1 MAYVEDPLKFIVYA
15 PPGQGKTV
23 LLSSCSEDERTWPCV
38 FADFEAGLKSVR
50 SKVRRLVLPGKR
62 SNPKGY
68 PVLGT
73 VKPVPGKMDVVQ
85 IKEWED
91 FEVLAEYIGNVEA
104 HPYKA
109 ILFDSLSEMNYLNM
123 NQVLEGATKVDLKHD
138 IDILEQR
145 DYLRSSNQMRKMIR
159 FFRDLDMHIIF
170 SAAAQQMDNPQTKLK
185 MWFPKLTGGLALEV
199 PGLIDV
205 MGYLGVL
212 DDGSRFLQVQPTT
225 KFIAKD
231 RTEGGLLSPGIMNPT
246 ITSILDLA
254 EGLATMDEDGN
265 VLYEEEEIPVP
276 EPVKPNKSKKEK

>member
-1 MAYVEDPLKFIVYA
+1 MSFIEDPLKLIVYA

-23 LLSSCSEDERTWPCV
+23 LLSSCVDDERTWPCI

-50 SKVRRLVLPGKR
+50 SKVRRLVLPGTR
-62 SNPKGY
+62 SNPNKY

-73 VKPVPGKMDVVQ
+73 VQPIPGKMDVIQ
-85 IKEWED
+85 IKEWKD
-91 FEVLAEYIGNVEA
+91 FEKLADYIADIEK

-109 ILFDSLSEMNYLNM
+109 VLFDSLSEMNYLNM
-123 NQVLEGATKVDLKHD
+123 NQVLEEVVQQDSKHD

-170 SAAAQQMDNPQTKLK
+170 SAAAQQVDNPQTKLK

-212 DDGSRFLQVQPTT
+212 DDGSRFLQVSPTN
-225 KFIAKD
+225 KFMAKD

-246 ITSILDLA
+246 ITNILDLA
-254 EGLATMDEDGN
+254 EGLAIMDEDGN
-265 VLYEEEEIPVP
+265 VLYEEEEVVPVI
-276 EPVKPNKSKKEK
+276 KNKSKKDGK